1 MSTIPARTNRN
12 APVTLWYGLRLAV
25 GIFVS
30 LLAIETTLLAVC
42 VGHAPNAISL
52 PLFEQL
58 PLLAT
63 LWGSNPAAALSV
75 TAQQAVFVVQHRPT
89 ATGLPTWGIYYYP
102 LTLAVHLLI
111 AFMASSYFTR
121 PINRRWQIHAFVYGA
136 ALLGLSVSYVRLA
149 SCCTVGPRWVL
160 DVLLLS
166 QALDPMRAALSWHQL
181 YTHVEP
187 LLPWIQVVM
196 AISSAMLLYMSRQ
209 RQAAS
214 LPPAARRHAD

>member
-1 MSTIPARTNRN
+1 VSTIPARTNRN

-136 ALLGLSVSYVRLA
+136 ALLGVSVSYVRLA

-166 QALDPMRAALSWHQL
+166 QALDPMSTLLAWQHL
-181 YTHVEP
+181 YTQIEP

-196 AISSAMLLYMSRQ
+196 VTSGAMLLYASR
-209 RQAAS
+209 REHVVS